1 MLQKFR
7 SLRRHKRQEHIE
19 TQPPGGTK
27 RKSTT
32 ISTTGNNPRQDDP
45 NASPPLKVR
54 ALQTNQYNK
63 KVKSHNVETAKE
75 VIEENYQ
82 ENNVEEI
89 NKKIKQFED
98 TFKLMIKQKREDD
111 KEKLIL
117 KADLMK
123 GNARVANMTKD
134 QESKGR
140 KGRKGT

>member
-1 MLQKFR
+1 M
-7 SLRRHKRQEHIE
+7 
-19 TQPPGGTK
+19 
-27 RKSTT
+27 
-32 ISTTGNNPRQDDP
+32 
-45 NASPPLKVR
+45 
-54 ALQTNQYNK
+54 
-63 KVKSHNVETAKE
+63 KSHNVETAKE

-134 QESKGR
+134 QESKGKEDIENVQDENEEYLTDSEEER
-140 KGRKGT
+140 VHRNKHSGRGFLNARRSSDRLQNQDNKCPEYN